1 MEGGGGLQS
10 IYNPITRLIRPVLYR
25 NRVKRANTNQRNVN
39 KNIAIF
45 VSNVELS
52 IIARFSQFFQLS
64 SFDLLNLFFQQKDW
78 IGSVACKYISRLMN
92 LVRMTN
98 FV

>member
-52 IIARFSQFFQLS
+52 IIVAIFPIVVFRSSKFIFLAKGLDQIGGMQIYFQI
-64 SFDLLNLFFQQKDW
+64 NE
-78 IGSVACKYISRLMN
+78 SRSNDEFRLI
-92 LVRMTN
+92 
-98 FV
+98 F